1 MFDMSSINNN
11 EKNFK
16 SDEDLNI
23 ESFDLTEED
32 FIPNLRKS
40 LKRDKIA
47 KDNQRN
53 RWKIKNVS

>member
-1 MFDMSSINNN
+1 MFVKQ
-11 EKNFK
+11 KNMK
-16 SDEDLNI
+16 DENSVQVD
-23 ESFDLTEED
+23 ESLDIDFVDDFDEED

-53 RWKIKNVS
+53 RWKIKN